1 MPVDKLGGT
10 DVVYGDAGE
19 ANVDGALISNRTVLV
34 QPLNEQRSKDS
45 DTVEVVDV
53 KDIASAV
60 EAFEPMAEFQ
70 IKAARLVAGD
80 KVQVDDVS
88 VTMTY
93 GAGNAARIIQDFSP
107 EALAGKVVAD
117 AGSEV
122 ERRPLLQGRLHSQVI
137 EQLVTRLKEPKFAAQ
152 VDDPASRKAI
162 LDELDRRIAEIERIR
177 DEIAVSGLDGKS

>member
-1 MPVDKLGGT
+1 MPVDKLAGT
-10 DVVYGDAGE
+10 DVVYDDAGE

-34 QPLNEQRSKDS
+34 QPLNEQRSRDS

-60 EAFEPMAEFQ
+60 EVFEPMAEFQ
-70 IKAARLVAGD
+70 IKAARLVEGD
-80 KVQVDDVS
+80 RVQVDDVS

-93 GAGNAARIIQDFSP
+93 GASNAASIIKDFSP
-107 EALAGKVVAD
+107 EALAGKAVAD

-137 EQLVTRLKEPKFAAQ
+137 EELVTRLKEPKYAAQ
-152 VDDPASRKAI
+152 VDDPVSRKAI